1 MQIHGYHRGIR
12 LIRVYKSIVLAA
24 LFWGVI
30 QGSSAIAQEAAKNEP
45 APAQTSPKNDE
56 IEQLRKSVRQ
66 LSAEVARL
74 KAENAK
80 LEKYRQV
87 DYLRDQLLKEE
98 QRVETLQK
106 ELVDI
111 GARESSLQKR
121 LDEIEPQLRPD
132 QIEQA
137 RAGVGSM
144 RPEEDREAMRR
155 QLSNERRRIQTQLDQ
170 LQQNRVR
177 LQSAISSAEASMTT
191 LRLRFKDA
199 LRATGLPD
207 NRIN

>member
-1 MQIHGYHRGIR
+1 MQNDGYSGIR
-12 LIRVYKSIVLAA
+12 LVRVYKALILAA
-24 LFWGVI
+24 LLCGVI
-30 QGSSAIAQEAAKNEP
+30 QGSTAVAQEAVRNSF
-45 APAQTSPKNDE
+45 APGQAAPKADD
-56 IEQLRKSVRQ
+56 IDQLRKTVRQ
-66 LSAEVARL
+66 LGAEVSRL

-87 DYLRDQLLKEE
+87 DYLREQLLKEE

-106 ELVDI
+106 ELADI
-111 GARESSLQKR
+111 GAREISLQNR

-144 RPEEDREAMRR
+144 RPEEDREAMRQR
-155 QLSNERRRIQTQLDQ
+155 LTNEKRRIQTQLDQ

-177 LQSAISSAEASMTT
+177 IQSSIGSAEASIVT
-191 LRLRFKDA
+191 LRQRLKDA
-199 LRATGLPD
+199 VRAAGLP
-207 NRIN
+207 NTGIN

>member
-1 MQIHGYHRGIR
+1 MQNNGYRGIR
-12 LIRVYKSIVLAA
+12 SVIIYKLLLLAA
-24 LFWGVI
+24 LLCGAI
-30 QGSSAIAQEAAKNEP
+30 QGSTVFAQETARNEP
-45 APAQTSPKNDE
+45 TPAQTSPKNDE

-74 KAENAK
+74 RAENAK

-98 QRVETLQK
+98 QRVEALQK
-106 ELVDI
+106 ELADI
-111 GARESSLQKR
+111 GAREISLQTR

-132 QIEQA
+132 QIEQS

-155 QLSNERRRIQTQLDQ
+155 RLSNERRRIQTQLDQ
-170 LQQNRVR
+170 FQQNRVR
-177 LQSAISSAEASMTT
+177 IQSAISSAEASLAT
-191 LRLRFKDA
+191 LRLRLKDA
-199 LRATGLPD
+199 VRAATLSF
-207 NRIN
+207 